1 MPQFFLPLKKKPLAD
16 IVRVEFSDHGVDGA
30 SLRRV
35 RQWPRLHGD
44 DEAGRN
50 REGLNASHRRRSR
63 LAAVPDVVLGKENY
77 GLPMKDQIHLLVER
91 SHIESVRRNADI
103 EITNTAQCGAVWSLS
118 ELQWTELPSPT
129 ELLAVFQRPIP
140 FELSLVREIIEDKQS
155 LMAGPKLPC
164 PILETFGGE
173 KLCPDVI
180 FQCDDLV
187 LLRGDEYDASM
198 DIQEACTKMVDM
210 MGYWNPTI
218 HGDLPYILGYVTSGA
233 TLRIVSID
241 RILEVTTVLELD
253 SIIEKKAEALKAFY
267 NLTFVLSEM
276 AKLHKVTDRVR
287 LLPFK
292 PEMDGSMLL
301 LPMDVYTQCIIGR
314 RDCEGEEDFAR
325 LASVFGSLQKLSN
338 LGSANTH
345 LETVRRLEVSSD
357 QLVVQLS
364 LLRFERIP
372 VDADEIRQWVGY
384 MLTALRHWHSCN
396 YCHGDVC
403 WENVVYVPVAQLA
416 TGFLPAWTSRAGRPR
431 R

>member
-1 MPQFFLPLKKKPLAD
+1 M
-16 IVRVEFSDHGVDGA
+16 
-30 SLRRV
+30 
-35 RQWPRLHGD
+35 
-44 DEAGRN
+44 
-50 REGLNASHRRRSR
+50 
-63 LAAVPDVVLGKENY
+63 
-77 GLPMKDQIHLLVER
+77 
-91 SHIESVRRNADI
+91 
-103 EITNTAQCGAVWSLS
+103 
-118 ELQWTELPSPT
+118 
-129 ELLAVFQRPIP
+129 
-140 FELSLVREIIEDKQS
+140 
-155 LMAGPKLPC
+155 
-164 PILETFGGE
+164 
-173 KLCPDVI
+173 
-180 FQCDDLV
+180 
-187 LLRGDEYDASM
+187 
-198 DIQEACTKMVDM
+198 
-210 MGYWNPTI
+210 
-218 HGDLPYILGYVTSGA
+218 GYVTSGA

-403 WENVVYVPVAQLA
+403 WENVVYVPVANVGYWVL
-416 TGFLPAWTSRAGRPR
+416 TGLDLFHLEIMMKKFERLPEELLKVRAALLTAFDTPKLTVNTVMSMMQPVRHALSSAE
-431 R
+431 